1 MHDKYVIVDDNAY
14 ILGGRNTF
22 DYFLGDYDS
31 KNKSLDR
38 EVLIYNTAQGG
49 ADSKESSL
57 FQVEA
62 YFHQVWNLDV
72 CRLFH
77 DDESLQKKKRV
88 REQIDMLAS
97 RYEELKEKQV
107 GLFDGTYDYSNNT
120 CPTNRIRL
128 VSGPTGIYGKEPAVF
143 YTLTELMKQAQERVV
158 IHTPYVVTNDY
169 MNETLTEIA
178 DTVPDVKMVIN
189 SVENGD
195 NFVASSDYQ
204 YHKKDVVATGIRL
217 YEYDGGISTHGKS
230 LVIDNDL
237 CAVGSY
243 NFDLRSTYMDTE
255 LMLVIQSEAL
265 TEQLIHYMDDI
276 EKDCRTVVD
285 ETDYIVPD
293 HITVAPVPFLK
304 RAAWKI
310 VGFLLQP
317 VRVLA

>member
-1 MHDKYVIVDDNAY
+1 M
-14 ILGGRNTF
+14 
-22 DYFLGDYDS
+22 
-31 KNKSLDR
+31 
-38 EVLIYNTAQGG
+38 
-49 ADSKESSL
+49 
-57 FQVEA
+57 
-62 YFHQVWNLDV
+62 
-72 CRLFH
+72 
-77 DDESLQKKKRV
+77 
-88 REQIDMLAS
+88 
-97 RYEELKEKQV
+97 
-107 GLFDGTYDYSNNT
+107 
-120 CPTNRIRL
+120 
-128 VSGPTGIYGKEPAVF
+128 
-143 YTLTELMKQAQERVV
+143 
-158 IHTPYVVTNDY
+158 
-169 MNETLTEIA
+169 
-178 DTVPDVKMVIN
+178 
-189 SVENGD
+189 
-195 NFVASSDYQ
+195 
-204 YHKKDVVATGIRL
+204 ATGIRL